1 MTKIKNKTRKIVY
14 KRFKITATGK
24 VMRRMPTMRH
34 LRRKKSMKQIRR
46 YRKYVEVTGTI
57 AKKIRSMLQH
67 A

>member
-34 LRRKKSMKQIRR
+34 LRSKKSMKQIRR

-57 AKKIRSMLQH
+57 AKKIRSMLH
-67 A
+67 FK

>member
-1 MTKIKNKTRKIVY
+1 VTKIKNKTRKIVY

-46 YRKYVEVTGTI
+46 FRKYVEVTGVI

>member
-57 AKKIRSMLQH
+57 AKKIRSMLH
-67 A
+67 FK

>member
-1 MTKIKNKTRKIVY
+1 VTKIKNKTRKIVY

>member
-46 YRKYVEVTGTI
+46 FRKYVEVTGVI

>member
-1 MTKIKNKTRKIVY
+1 VTKIKNKTRKIVY

-57 AKKIRSMLQH
+57 AKKIRSMLH
-67 A
+67 FK